1 MLEAL
6 DVVGDENTSIE
17 VRLAYLIAYLY
28 ETCDYDHYIVFGIS
42 SVHILILV

>member
-28 ETCDYDHYIVFGIS
+28 DMCDYGHYMVFGIS
-42 SVHILILV
+42 SGIHILV